1 VQLHNVLSISYWLRN
16 NATMYTAS
24 WLVCAFRDLM
34 EMSVYDELSLEDAEA
49 LGQVDEGADIVGMI
63 LQLPLWYSNFLH
75 QFIFFI
81 CTILV

>member
-1 VQLHNVLSISYWLRN
+1 
-16 NATMYTAS
+16 MYTAS

-63 LQLPLWYSNFLH
+63 LQLPL
-75 QFIFFI
+75 
-81 CTILV
+81 